1 MKSKIYLSIATVIF
15 EITSEATLHIDAD
28 CAEFCSQE
36 KPSPFSPEQPQLI
49 QVQLNI
55 VKVSSKIDGE
65 IICQMPQCIVLRN
78 ENLERRIL
86 MGAINAYYRE
96 VDENKVIIE
105 ICQEDTET
113 IIINTS
119 LLEAFALERFLLKQN
134 ALVLHS
140 SFIEWEGKGIAFT
153 APSGTGK
160 STQATLW
167 QRHEGCEIINGDR
180 SIIVQD
186 ITTQKYYIA
195 GLPFCGSSN
204 IHRNKI
210 MPLKAIVFIEQA
222 PQNIVEK
229 MPGIKAVSKL
239 FGETSINKWN
249 KEAVMKSIGL
259 IEAIAKNVPMVHLK
273 CNMEHDA
280 VLTLKHYLNSLPI

>member
-1 MKSKIYLSIATVIF
+1 MKSKIYLSIASVIF
-15 EITSEATLHIDAD
+15 EITSEAILDVDAS
-28 CAEFCSQE
+28 CAEFCSQQ
-36 KPSPFSPEQPQLI
+36 KPDAFFLAHARLI

-55 VKVSSKIDGE
+55 VKVSSKIEGE
-65 IICQMPQCIVLRN
+65 IVCRMPQCIVLRH

-96 VDENKVIIE
+96 VDEDKVIIE
-105 ICQEDTET
+105 ICQEDDEV

-140 SFIEWEGKGIAFT
+140 SFIEWEGTGIVFT

-160 STQATLW
+160 STQADLW
-167 QRHEGCEIINGDR
+167 QKYEGCEIINGDR
-180 SIIVQD
+180 SVIVQNAATGKFD
-186 ITTQKYYIA
+186 VA

-204 IHRNKI
+204 IRQNKI

-249 KEAVMKSIGL
+249 KEAVMKSVEL
-259 IEAIAKNVPMVHLK
+259 IETIAQNVSMVHLK
-273 CNMEHDA
+273 CNMEQDA
-280 VLTLKHYLNSLPI
+280 VLKLKHYLINLPV